1 MSTMKKQIAPQLLQG
16 AIVAGF
22 IALCTV
28 LPMRA
33 NAGDCLINATTP
45 TYIGIRKQN
54 VSYTFTGLSE
64 IKKIVSYVLD
74 PSDAKGLCL
83 PTDIWF
89 SGNIVTVSN
98 NASGVNQCKAKV
110 TVQGL
115 EKGCTPD
122 TPPVEGVAQVPLFLT
137 QSINP
142 NIMYILD
149 DSGSMMR
156 ELMPDSLRLGGT
168 DYIYPRA
175 NGVYGSDDKHNYV
188 PTVDDNSPYNARSRS
203 AYINKVYYDPST
215 TYQVWKKADGSS
227 FPPANPSCALHNPMN
242 TTLLF
247 DQAKCRNL
255 TVSNSNYNST
265 TWVDCTSAGACTN
278 STATKNFWP
287 ATYFWYKGAGSDWNW
302 ASYQKVEIRFG
313 QTFTGHGR
321 EARSDCV
328 ASALGV
334 CTYTEELQ
342 NFANWYTYYRS
353 RVLTAR
359 AGTGLAFAE
368 QSGGMR
374 VGFATINKGSGDI
387 DGVNTPVIINGVR
400 EFSGSDRS
408 GFFSSLYGTAIPN
421 ANTPLRYALD
431 SVGQY
436 YSRTDTKGPWSGSPG
451 IQGEQTAGWGRFKN
465 GEQLACRRNY
475 ALLMT
480 DGYWNSTA
488 ASGDRAGNNDGTANP
503 THTSPS
509 GQSYTY
515 KAVSPFTDSW
525 SSTLA
530 DVAMYYWKNDLRSD
544 YLNLVP
550 VTKGNPAFWQH
561 MVTYGIG
568 FGVSGKVDPKTAFDA
583 IASGATISWP
593 DPASDDLNK
602 IDDLLHAGVNSRG
615 GFFSASEPATFAT
628 ELSTVLR
635 AISAENKSSAA
646 AIAASSTKLDSA
658 TIIYQASF
666 NSLDWSGKIVAHK
679 LNSDGSVG
687 DVAWDTDKNAVPD
700 ISARNV
706 IVGIGL
712 PDSLVSTALPLN
724 TANYSLLSA
733 GLQVALAAGGTA
745 TDALDRLAWIRG
757 DKSKEGTKF
766 RVRGG
771 PLGDIVNSNPFYA
784 DKKADYGFAI
794 LSGTEGDKYTAFL
807 ETKKSWPNTLH
818 VGANDAMFHVFN
830 AETGKELMSYIPVS
844 AYSKLADL
852 TLPDYV
858 HKYSVDGSPRGS
870 DAYINGA
877 WRTVVV
883 GSTGAGG
890 KSVFAI
896 NASSP
901 ASMSKSN
908 FMWEFATGPLSTDKL
923 GIAMSEPVIAR
934 LEAENKWVAIFGNGY
949 ESGDNVK
956 LFVVDLATGA
966 LLKAIDTGI
975 TGVGNGL
982 ATPVPVDVD
991 NDRITDYVYA
1001 GDLKGN
1007 MWKFDFT
1014 GSTIASW
1021 SVAFKANNGVSDVPK
1036 PLFTATDASGTP
1048 QPITMRATVGSHDES
1063 GYMVYFGTGKYFEY
1077 SDAILGSSPQIQ
1089 HFYGI
1094 RDNDAPITDRTLLVS
1109 QTVIYEDDGVL
1120 SDGTSTEFKV
1130 RVVSN
1135 NSANTPPA
1143 YGWRLKLL
1151 PPGRTDSEGTGERA
1165 VSTPILRNGRIIFAS
1180 IIPSDNVC
1188 GYGGS
1193 SWLMEVNADN
1203 GGRFTA
1209 PTLDANDDGVVDNL
1223 DMILIDGEYYPISG
1237 RRTGEMIKTP
1247 AIVSGDG
1254 VEFKYTSGSSG
1265 SLRVIAESEGDTEL
1279 LGRQSWR
1286 QFQ

>member
-1 MSTMKKQIAPQLLQG
+1 MK
-16 AIVAGF
+16 AIKLNVFRPLRVGLFSCGVISLMFLAMP
-22 IALCTV
+22 AT
-28 LPMRA
+28 
-33 NAGDCLINATTP
+33 AGDCVITATTP
-45 TYIGIRKQN
+45 SFLGIRKQN
-54 VSYTFTGLSE
+54 VSYTFSSMSKINTVLSY
-64 IKKIVSYVLD
+64 IANPLAGSCVASNFSL
-74 PSDAKGLCL
+74 
-83 PTDIWF
+83 
-89 SGNIVTVSN
+89 SGNILTVLNDN
-98 NASGVNQCKAKV
+98 NNDVCNAKV

-115 EKGCTPD
+115 EAGCTPD
-122 TPPVEGVAQVPLFLT
+122 TVAEQGIAQVPLFLT
-137 QSINP
+137 QSVNP

-168 DYIYPRA
+168 DYIFPRA
-175 NGVYGSDDKHNYV
+175 NGVYGSSDKHNYI
-188 PTVDDNSPYNARSRS
+188 PTVDDNSAYNARSRS
-203 AYINKVYYDPST
+203 VYINKVYYDPST
-215 TYQVWKKADGSS
+215 TYQAWKKADGSS
-227 FPPANPSCALHNPMN
+227 FPPANPVCALHNPVN
-242 TTLLF
+242 TTLLY
-247 DQAKCRNL
+247 DPAKCRNL
-255 TVSNSNYNST
+255 TINNSNYNGT
-265 TWVDCTSAGACTN
+265 TWVDCNSSGACTN
-278 STATKNFWP
+278 STASKNFWP

-334 CTYTEELQ
+334 CTYNEELQ

-359 AGTGLAFAE
+359 AGTGLAFGE

-374 VGFATINKGSGDI
+374 VGFATINKGSSDI
-387 DGVNTPVIINGVR
+387 DGVSSPVIINGVR
-400 EFSGSDRS
+400 EFSGSDRN

-421 ANTPLRYALD
+421 SNTRLRYALD
-431 SVGQY
+431 AVGQY
-436 YSRTDTKGPWSGSPG
+436 YSRTDTKGPWSDSPG
-451 IQGEQTAGWGRFKN
+451 VTGNGNGRGWGRFRN
-465 GEQLACRRNY
+465 GEELACRRNY

-480 DGYWNSTA
+480 DGYWNAESA
-488 ASGDRAGNNDGTANP
+488 AGDRASNNDGTDNP
-503 THTSPS
+503 SHTSPS

-544 YLNLVP
+544 YPNLVP
-550 VTKGNPAFWQH
+550 VTKRNPAFWQH

-568 FGVSGKVDPKTAFDA
+568 FGVSGKVDKKAAFDA
-583 IASGATISWP
+583 ISSGASISWP
-593 DPASDDLNK
+593 NPTSDDLNK

-615 GFFSASEPATFAT
+615 GFFSASEPSTFAT

-646 AIAASSTKLDSA
+646 AIAASSTKLDSS

-679 LNSDGSVG
+679 VNSNGSIG
-687 DVAWDTDKNAVPD
+687 DIAWDTDKNAVPD
-700 ISARNV
+700 ISSRNV
-706 IVGIGL
+706 VIGVGL
-712 PDSLVSTALPLN
+712 PDSIVTSAVALTAG
-724 TANYSLLSA
+724 NYSLLSA
-733 GLQVALAAGGTA
+733 GLQVALAAGGSA

-771 PLGDIVNSNPFYA
+771 PLGDIVNSNPFFA

-794 LSGTEGDKYTAFL
+794 LSGTEGDKYTPFL
-807 ETKKSWPNTLH
+807 ASKKNWPNTLY
-818 VGANDAMFHVFN
+818 VGANDAMFHVLN
-830 AETGKELMSYIPVS
+830 AETGKEIMSYIPVS
-844 AYSKLADL
+844 AYTKLANL

-858 HKYSVDGSPRGS
+858 HTYSVDGSPRGS

-896 NASSP
+896 NASNP

-908 FMWEFATGPLSTDKL
+908 FMWEFATGPLSLHKL
-923 GIAMSEPVIAR
+923 GIAMSDPVIAR

-975 TGVGNGL
+975 SGVGNGL

-991 NDRITDYVYA
+991 NDRITDYVYV

-1021 SVAFKANNGVSDVPK
+1021 DVAFKANNGVSNVPT
-1036 PLFTATDASGTP
+1036 PLFTATDAAGVP
-1048 QPITMRATVGSHDES
+1048 QPITMRATVGSHAES

-1077 SDAILGSSPQIQ
+1077 QDAIVGSSPQIQ

-1094 RDNDAPITDRTLLVS
+1094 RDNDAPITDRSLLVS
-1109 QTVIYEDDGVL
+1109 QSVIYEDEGVL
-1120 SDGTSTEFKV
+1120 TDASKTEFKV

-1135 NSANTPPA
+1135 NSAGTPPV

-1151 PPGRTDSEGTGERA
+1151 PPNRTNSEGTGERA
-1165 VSTPILRNGRIIFAS
+1165 VSTPILRNGRVIFAS

-1193 SWLMEVNADN
+1193 SWLMEVDANN
-1203 GGRFTA
+1203 GGRFTD
-1209 PTLDANDDGVVDNL
+1209 PTLDANDDGIVDNL
-1223 DMILIDGEYYPISG
+1223 DMILINGEYYPISG
-1237 RRTGEMIKTP
+1237 RGTGEMIKTP
-1247 AIVSGDG
+1247 AIVDGDG

-1265 SLRVIAESEGDTEL
+1265 SLSVIAESEGDSEL